1 MLFTA
6 LPPLQA
12 AGKDYQNADVLAT
25 VRQHDRGVGFWQP
38 GVRERSKYG
47 RHDERERRGLTEHQ
61 RAVLI
66 HPASHLAV
74 ILSCQLTVHQ
84 QRAPYGFIFHRLSVR
99 HCGCSWKRYRGEK
112 DILSCHRDFRHC
124 HCQVWHHLPSWAWR
138 SSASCFVTDVIGY
151 CVHVCVWRFSVI
163 QFIILLQEKV
173 KATGLVLVFKIL
185 KPVALT

>member
-1 MLFTA
+1 MILFTA
-6 LPPLQA
+6 PPPLQA

-38 GVRERSKYG
+38 GVREWSKYG

-74 ILSCQLTVHQ
+74 ILSRHLTVHQ
-84 QRAPYGFIFHRLSVR
+84 QREPYGFIFHRLSVR

-124 HCQVWHHLPSWAWR
+124 PLSILT
-138 SSASCFVTDVIGY
+138 SSPFLSLKIISLMFCNRCHRILCSCL
-151 CVHVCVWRFSVI
+151 CVKGFQSSSSSYY
-163 QFIILLQEKV
+163 
-173 KATGLVLVFKIL
+173 FKRKL
-185 KPVALT
+185 KQLDWFWSSRY